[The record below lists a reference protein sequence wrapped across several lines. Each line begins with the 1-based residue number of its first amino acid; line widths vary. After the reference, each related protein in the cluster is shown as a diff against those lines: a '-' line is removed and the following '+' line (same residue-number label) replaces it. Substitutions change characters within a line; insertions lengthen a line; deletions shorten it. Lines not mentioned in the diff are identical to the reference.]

1 MTAPRWRQAYDAVE
15 REATPRVEGVLHSDA
30 FATVSGLLNQV
41 RRKIEA
47 DLAHASRRSLHL
59 LNLPA
64 GSDVTR
70 LLNEIGQLRQEI
82 SDLKGSQRR
91 GGGRR
96 GANTPVS

>member
-1 MTAPRWRQAYDAVE
+1 MTAPRWRQAYDNVE
-15 REATPRVEGVLHSDA
+15 RSVTPRVESLLHSGA
-30 FATVSGLLNQV
+30 FATFSGLLNQA

-47 DLAHASRRSLHL
+47 DLADASRRNLHL

-70 LLNEIGQLRQEI
+70 LLNEIGQLRHEI
-82 SDLKGSQRR
+82 NDLKGSERN

-96 GANTPVS
+96 GTNASVS